1 MMTWACKLI
10 LVTEEG
16 RDVVIN
22 HQLRSL
28 EILWQR
34 ALVLRTWL
42 SGLDLEEFGMTWN
55 VEMEYPKASRAR
67 RQDRFTK

>member
-16 RDVVIN
+16 RDVVIR
-22 HQLRSL
+22 HRLRSL

-34 ALVLRTWL
+34 ALALRTWL
-42 SGLDLEEFGMTWN
+42 SGLDLEKFGMTWN
-55 VEMEYPKASRAR
+55 VEMECLDTPRDN
-67 RQDRFTK
+67 RQDGC